1 MIERIEI
8 LGVPVDCLSMGS
20 VLEQISSIL
29 EQEKCRTIF
38 AVNPEK
44 VIRCREDKVLFDA
57 ITQSDILIPDGI
69 GVVLAARLLYGKKL
83 GRVAGADLM
92 PKICELCV
100 EKGKSVFLFGAKPE
114 TNTALVDVLKS
125 RFPELRVAGNQDG
138 YIKDDENEQ
147 LIDHINDSG
156 ADVLFIAL
164 GSPKQEKW
172 ARENAEKLNVKII
185 QGVGGTFD
193 VLTGNVRRAPVLFQ
207 KLNLEWFYRLVSQ
220 PKRLIRQTALPK
232 FFFKVLKEKIV
243 S

>member
-1 MIERIEI
+1 
-8 LGVPVDCLSMGS
+8 
-20 VLEQISSIL
+20 
-29 EQEKCRTIF
+29 
-38 AVNPEK
+38 
-44 VIRCREDKVLFDA
+44 
-57 ITQSDILIPDGI
+57 
-69 GVVLAARLLYGKKL
+69 
-83 GRVAGADLM
+83 
-92 PKICELCV
+92 
-100 EKGKSVFLFGAKPE
+100 
-114 TNTALVDVLKS
+114 
-125 RFPELRVAGNQDG
+125 VAGNQDG